1 MARVLEQA
9 ASGELADL
17 RTYQPYRPGSAAH
30 PQEGYY
36 EPDSMKL
43 LAEEA
48 RAIVEAEAPLLEE
61 LAVSRLG
68 ERWDFRRMAAK
79 ATARALE
86 GIAAAG
92 CHLEE
97 ADGERVLWP
106 SPEAASGWSG
116 CRVPASSGSSVS
128 SGTDRAKPEESEAA
142 GERAILE
149 VPLAE
154 LRGLL
159 VFWIGHAGPMGVR
172 DLFDHAS
179 RTLGYGSLGAR
190 IRERLEAALTSCR
203 EAGRLEVRDE
213 VVRLGE
219 S

>member
-1 MARVLEQA
+1 MTLNIDKKKMVLIESMPVKSLITTPETGINLPKGERSVSVRGHAWAGDSTVSRVDLSIDFGA
-9 ASGELADL
+9 TWIKADL
-17 RTYQPYRPGSAAH
+17 AAPPNPYAWQRFSQTLRL

-106 SPEAASGWSG
+106 SPEAASGT
-116 CRVPASSGSSVS
+116 CSSV
-128 SGTDRAKPEESEAA
+128 
-142 GERAILE
+142 
-149 VPLAE
+149 
-154 LRGLL
+154 
-159 VFWIGHAGPMGVR
+159 
-172 DLFDHAS
+172 
-179 RTLGYGSLGAR
+179 
-190 IRERLEAALTSCR
+190 
-203 EAGRLEVRDE
+203 
-213 VVRLGE
+213 
-219 S
+219 